1 MNADCGILSVA
12 LMRAVELAT
21 LQAHL
26 ITVEQDRLG
35 AQIHSLHAVG
45 PHTTLRF
52 CFFPA
57 LGVRSAPPTFFL
69 PIRTSILPGGG
80 GGGRGG
86 GGGGGGGG
94 DLETKETSQ

>member
-26 ITVEQDRLG
+26 ITVEQDRL
-35 AQIHSLHAVG
+35 
-45 PHTTLRF
+45 
-52 CFFPA
+52 
-57 LGVRSAPPTFFL
+57 PTFFL

-80 GGGRGG
+80 GGGEGGG